1 MTGKTLHRS
10 SFQIM
15 KDTVFA
21 LFIRELRTRFGGNRL
36 GYFWAIA
43 EPAGQA
49 AVFAILFSII
59 GRESISGVPV
69 PVFLI
74 TGLLAFKLFNK
85 LLSQAANAVISNKG
99 LMTYRQVEPI
109 DPVLTRTLIE
119 VVTYF
124 VVLSVLMGL
133 MGWFLGYDIF
143 PDDLLMFLVAIALLI
158 FLALALGLIL
168 CSALEFWPDTNRLI
182 SVITTPLLF
191 LSGVFY
197 SANMLPQQYWGYLS
211 WNPIFHA
218 LEMMREAYF
227 SQYHSGFSDPVY
239 LVELNLVAWVLG
251 LALYKVNRPRFISG

>member
-69 PVFLI
+69 PVFMI
-74 TGLLAFKLFNK
+74 TGMLTFKLFTK
-85 LLSQAANAVISNKG
+85 LLTQSANAVISNKG

-109 DPVLTRTLIE
+109 DPVLTRSIIE
-119 VVTYF
+119 VTTYF
-124 VVLSVLMGL
+124 VVLAILMGL
-133 MGWFLGYDIF
+133 MGWFLSYDIF
-143 PDDLLMFLVAIALLI
+143 PDDLLEFLLAITS
-158 FLALALGLIL
+158 LASLSLAIGMIL
-168 CSALEFWPDTNRLI
+168 CSVLEFWPDANRFLT
-182 SVITTPLLF
+182 VIMTPLLF
-191 LSGVFY
+191 ISGVFY
-197 SANMLPQQYWGYLS
+197 SASMLPQQYWPYLS
-211 WNPIFHA
+211 WNPIFHG
-218 LEMMREAYF
+218 LELMREGYF
-227 SQYHSGFSDPVY
+227 SEYRSDFADPVY
-239 LVELNLVAWVLG
+239 LIELNLVFWA
-251 LALYKVNRPRFISG
+251 LALSLFKLNRPRFISG